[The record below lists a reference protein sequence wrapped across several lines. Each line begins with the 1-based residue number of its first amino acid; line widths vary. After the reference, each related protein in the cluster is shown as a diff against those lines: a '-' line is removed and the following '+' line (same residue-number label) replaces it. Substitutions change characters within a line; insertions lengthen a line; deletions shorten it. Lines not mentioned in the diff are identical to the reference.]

1 MQKRTS
7 ALLAALCLCLLL
19 TACGGNDSISGE
31 VVDIHQTPEA
41 TALILQT
48 DGDKRIAVFL
58 DEDTYV
64 FGMDEIDGEAYKALP
79 YAGVG
84 IQFFPESRRTSLT
97 TANGEKL
104 KAYHAD
110 RYISIDAYLI
120 QDAVTLSD
128 GTVLDAWKTSMFG
141 TTYRLRDGTEL
152 LREDAPSGPENHYVA
167 DLESFDDLSE
177 AAKPVVRQY
186 YDEQGALYDLQAELE
201 KVWTEYQQAP
211 EAFSALWVSQDTS
224 PSASSERVM
233 YFCTELMLPF
243 DRDLGMSMDFCAA
256 FDRETGAY
264 IPPTDLFTC
273 PAEDIAKNLLD
284 LAERD
289 GSGPTDPVIQKEML
303 AAFRPEFVVFTPDN
317 VSIIFPPG
325 TLPSHEYGSGYFVT
339 VDYTAGLSDILQ
351 PWAIPQSSAK

>member
-1 MQKRTS
+1 
-7 ALLAALCLCLLL
+7 
-19 TACGGNDSISGE
+19 
-31 VVDIHQTPEA
+31 
-41 TALILQT
+41 
-48 DGDKRIAVFL
+48 
-58 DEDTYV
+58 
-64 FGMDEIDGEAYKALP
+64 
-79 YAGVG
+79 
-84 IQFFPESRRTSLT
+84 
-97 TANGEKL
+97 
-104 KAYHAD
+104 
-110 RYISIDAYLI
+110 
-120 QDAVTLSD
+120 
-128 GTVLDAWKTSMFG
+128 MFG

-243 DRDLGMSMDFCAA
+243 DRELGMSMDFCAA

-289 GSGPTDPVIQKEML
+289 GSGPTDPVIQREML

>member
-97 TANGEKL
+97 TADGEKL

-110 RYISIDAYLI
+110 HYISI
-120 QDAVTLSD
+120 
-128 GTVLDAWKTSMFG
+128 
-141 TTYRLRDGTEL
+141 
-152 LREDAPSGPENHYVA
+152 
-167 DLESFDDLSE
+167 
-177 AAKPVVRQY
+177 
-186 YDEQGALYDLQAELE
+186 GA
-201 KVWTEYQQAP
+201 
-211 EAFSALWVSQDTS
+211 
-224 PSASSERVM
+224 
-233 YFCTELMLPF
+233 
-243 DRDLGMSMDFCAA
+243 
-256 FDRETGAY
+256 
-264 IPPTDLFTC
+264 
-273 PAEDIAKNLLD
+273 
-284 LAERD
+284 
-289 GSGPTDPVIQKEML
+289 
-303 AAFRPEFVVFTPDN
+303 
-317 VSIIFPPG
+317 
-325 TLPSHEYGSGYFVT
+325 
-339 VDYTAGLSDILQ
+339 
-351 PWAIPQSSAK
+351 

>member
-177 AAKPVVRQY
+177 AAKPAVRQY
-186 YDEQGALYDLQAELE
+186 YEEQGALYDLQAELE
-201 KVWTEYQQAP
+201 KSGRSTSRLPKRSPPFGSVRTP
-211 EAFSALWVSQDTS
+211 PPPPPVSGSCISAR
-224 PSASSERVM
+224 SS
-233 YFCTELMLPF
+233 CCL
-243 DRDLGMSMDFCAA
+243 S
-256 FDRETGAY
+256 TG
-264 IPPTDLFTC
+264 I
-273 PAEDIAKNLLD
+273 
-284 LAERD
+284 
-289 GSGPTDPVIQKEML
+289 
-303 AAFRPEFVVFTPDN
+303 
-317 VSIIFPPG
+317 
-325 TLPSHEYGSGYFVT
+325 
-339 VDYTAGLSDILQ
+339 
-351 PWAIPQSSAK
+351 WA